1 MDNFNLH
8 KYYTNS
14 YIKEAIGDDD
24 TIRDKIQDL
33 EKQHKPE
40 IKSKFKEYSPYIS
53 MGFYGTD
60 RPDTDKYKGKG
71 FGTLDF
77 VYRDELPDNVWK
89 DALNWVKSKGY
100 EIVSDSNYYEV
111 EWDNDRAWYPKIKF
125 EFLAKDILL

>member
-14 YIKEAIGDDD
+14 YIKEAMGDDD
-24 TIRDKIQDL
+24 SIRAKINDL
-33 EKQHKPE
+33 QKQHEPE
-40 IKSKFKEYSPYIS
+40 IKSKFKDYRPYIS

-60 RPDTDKYKGKG
+60 RPDNDKYKGKG
-71 FGTLDF
+71 FGKLDF
-77 VYRDELPDNVWK
+77 VHRDELPDNVWK

-100 EIVSDSNYYEV
+100 EVSSDSNYYEI
-111 EWDNDRAWYPKIKF
+111 EFDGDRAWYPAIKF

>member
-8 KYYTNS
+8 KYYRNS
-14 YIKEAIGDDD
+14 YIKEALGDDD
-24 TIRDKIQDL
+24 DVRNKIKDL
-33 EKQHKPE
+33 EKKHKPE
-40 IKSKFKEYSPYIS
+40 IKSKFGKYNPYIS

-77 VYRDELPDNVWK
+77 VYRDELPDLVWK
-89 DALNWVKSKGY
+89 DALNWVESKGY
-100 EIVSDSNYYEV
+100 EVTQSTNYYEV
-111 EWDNDRAWYPKIKF
+111 EFDGDRAYYPKIKF

>member
-1 MDNFNLH
+1 MDKFNLH
-8 KYYTNS
+8 NYYRNF
-14 YIKEAIGDDD
+14 YIKEAMGDDD
-24 TIRDKIQDL
+24 SIRDQIKDL
-33 EKQHKPE
+33 N
-40 IKSKFKEYSPYIS
+40 KEYQKEVEQLFPNYKVHVS

-77 VYRDELPDNVWK
+77 VYRDELPDLVWK

-100 EIVSDSNYYEV
+100 EVTQSTNYYEI
-111 EWDNDRAWYPKIKF
+111 EFDGDRAYYPKIKF